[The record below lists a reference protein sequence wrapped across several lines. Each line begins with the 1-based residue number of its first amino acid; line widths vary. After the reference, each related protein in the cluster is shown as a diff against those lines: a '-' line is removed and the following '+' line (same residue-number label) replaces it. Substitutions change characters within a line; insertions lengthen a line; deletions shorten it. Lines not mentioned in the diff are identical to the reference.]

1 MSYKNQYTRT
11 RWKTPDGVRTSVGL
25 PTYLFNLLLLKLGSV
40 QAVNGWVKEK
50 AISYSGSTST
60 STRSHWIEQQAV
72 LMLLGV
78 VTC

>member
-11 RWKTPDGVRTSVGL
+11 RWRTAGGVNTSVGL
-25 PTYLFNLLLLKLGSV
+25 PSYLFNLLVIRLGT
-40 QAVNGWVKEK
+40 KEK
-50 AISYSGSTST
+50 VREWLVNRAGSFTGST
-60 STRSHWIEQQAV
+60 STRSHWLEQQAV